1 MSNNTPEIGDRKI
14 RVLLAEDHPLNLRLV
29 SEILSAKGWEVTK
42 VNDGAKALAQL
53 QIQRFDVVILDYKM
67 PGLSGTDV
75 VRHLRKSEE
84 GTETRLPAVALTAF
98 VRGLDREQYLRAGF
112 DACLEKPF
120 QLKQL
125 VQTVQTLVA
134 V

>member
-1 MSNNTPEIGDRKI
+1 MSESTKETGDTKL

-29 SEILSAKGWEVTK
+29 GEILSANGWEVTQ
-42 VNDGAKALAQL
+42 VTDGVKALDQL
-53 QIQRFDVVILDYKM
+53 QNQHFDVVVLDYKM
-67 PGLSGTDV
+67 PGLSGTEV

-84 GTETRLPAVALTAF
+84 GTEAHIPAVALTAF
-98 VRGLDREQYLRAGF
+98 VRGLDRDRYLRAGF

-125 VQTVQTLVA
+125 VQTVRTLVA